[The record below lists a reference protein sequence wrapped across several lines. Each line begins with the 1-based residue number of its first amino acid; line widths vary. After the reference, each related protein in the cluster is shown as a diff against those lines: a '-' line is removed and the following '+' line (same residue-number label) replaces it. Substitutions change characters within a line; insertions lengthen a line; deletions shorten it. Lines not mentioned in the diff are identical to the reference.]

1 VHLNFALIMGSVV
14 IGFLVGLTGM
24 GGGALMTPMLV
35 LIFGITPSAAISSD
49 LIAALFM
56 KPLGVAVHWHKKTI
70 QPKLVRYLC
79 YGSIPSA
86 IAGTY
91 VMHLLGSTKSAEK
104 HLQIILGCALLVGAA
119 AMIAR
124 AFFPTRKVVGGPLQI
139 NRPLIIGV
147 GLFGGF
153 MVGLTS
159 VGAGSLIIVMLLL
172 IYPHIRTDQLVGTD
186 LAQSIPLTAAAT
198 IGTLLFG
205 HVQLAVTAS
214 IVIGSV
220 PAVVVGSFLSARSF
234 TKTLRPYLGGVALLS
249 GLKYV
254 GLPIDALG
262 VAAVVIFVVATVVAV
277 RSANVPTFDAPAIV
291 PEVFPEAVLEN

>member
-1 VHLNFALIMGSVV
+1 M
-14 IGFLVGLTGM
+14 
-24 GGGALMTPMLV
+24 
-35 LIFGITPSAAISSD
+35 IT
-49 LIAALFM
+49 
-56 KPLGVAVHWHKKTI
+56 
-70 QPKLVRYLC
+70 
-79 YGSIPSA
+79 
-86 IAGTY
+86 
-91 VMHLLGSTKSAEK
+91 
-104 HLQIILGCALLVGAA
+104 
-119 AMIAR
+119 R
-124 AFFPTRKVVGGPLQI
+124 AFFPTRKVVEGPLQI

-198 IGTLLFG
+198 VGTLLFG
-205 HVQLAVTAS
+205 HVQLAITTS
-214 IVIGSV
+214 IIIGSV
-220 PAVVVGSFLSARSF
+220 PAVVLGSFLSARSF

-262 VAAVVIFVVATVVAV
+262 VAAVIILIVATVIAV
-277 RSANVPTFDAPAIV
+277 RSANVPTFDAPAILADV
-291 PEVFPEAVLEN
+291 AIEA